1 MSLEEDRETLLDAL
15 YERHLATGKRPSVV
29 EAQMNYL
36 PEWNRDRLFDA
47 AQALESLG
55 DILEPTGAIMYVD
68 LSSEARKRAIARR
81 NASAAGS
88 TMYNIGS
95 IHNSPI
101 QHVAAGAHGVQNTSY
116 QVTKNDL
123 RAVIDTYRKHVEE
136 LKLDPVARRR
146 ADAQVAT
153 LEAQLQDEPDP
164 TIVKAAGKSLKT
176 IVEGAIGG
184 AAGNVL
190 ANPAVWTTLLSLFS

>member
-55 DILEPTGAIMYVD
+55 DILNPTGAIVYVD

-88 TMYNIGS
+88 PPSRYEPIITSPSAMTMPFGAVEPHRRLS
-95 IHNSPI
+95 VDLGRSEQRRDRRQPHVVELT
-101 QHVAAGAHGVQNTSY
+101 QHVGSDIATKTAAA
-116 QVTKNDL
+116 
-123 RAVIDTYRKHVEE
+123 E
-136 LKLDPVARRR
+136 
-146 ADAQVAT
+146 AT
-153 LEAQLQDEPDP
+153 LLHGRGKGLAAEPAHLH
-164 TIVKAAGKSLKT
+164 VAS
-176 IVEGAIGG
+176 
-184 AAGNVL
+184 
-190 ANPAVWTTLLSLFS
+190 